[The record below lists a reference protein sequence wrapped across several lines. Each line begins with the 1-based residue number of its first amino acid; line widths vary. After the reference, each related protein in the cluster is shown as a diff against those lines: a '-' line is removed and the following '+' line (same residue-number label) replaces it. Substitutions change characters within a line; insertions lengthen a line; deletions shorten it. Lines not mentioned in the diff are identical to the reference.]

1 MLLSLGRIIKFGFQ
15 DVWRNFWLSLA
26 TVMILVLTLFS
37 VDLLL
42 SLRIIGQAAVD
53 NLKNRV
59 DVSIYLKQG
68 ISEDKILNLKARLAN
83 LNNVQEVI
91 YISQSE
97 ALESFQKRH
106 QSDPEI
112 LQALQELDQNPL
124 APTLT
129 VKPKDPDHYEELVEE
144 LDQIQDPIIE
154 SRNFQDNKKLLDKI
168 NYITDKINNAAIII
182 SSIFLLIMILVMFN
196 SVRLAIYSHRQEIII
211 MKLVGASNFFIKAP
225 FLFSSLIYTFMGVVL
240 TVVIFYSFLT
250 VLQPYLD
257 TFFFGYNIDLITY
270 FNGHWLE
277 IAGLQFVG
285 AAIINL
291 LASYIA
297 VNKYSKI

>member
-285 AAIINL
+285 ASFINL

-297 VNKYSKI
+297 VGKYSKI

>member
-211 MKLVGASNFFIKAP
+211 MKLVGASNFFI
-225 FLFSSLIYTFMGVVL
+225 
-240 TVVIFYSFLT
+240 
-250 VLQPYLD
+250 
-257 TFFFGYNIDLITY
+257 
-270 FNGHWLE
+270 
-277 IAGLQFVG
+277 
-285 AAIINL
+285 
-291 LASYIA
+291 
-297 VNKYSKI
+297 

>member
-250 VLQPYLD
+250 VLHPYLD
-257 TFFFGYNIDLITY
+257 TFFFGYNIDLLQY
-270 FNGHWLE
+270 FNHYWWQ
-277 IAGLQFVG
+277 IAGLQLLGIGTV
-285 AAIINL
+285 NL

-297 VNKYSKI
+297 VGKYSRI

>member
-124 APTLT
+124 APTLI

-154 SRNFQDNKKLLDKI
+154 SRNFQDNKKLLD
-168 NYITDKINNAAIII
+168 D
-182 SSIFLLIMILVMFN
+182 LDE
-196 SVRLAIYSHRQEIII
+196 R
-211 MKLVGASNFFIKAP
+211 
-225 FLFSSLIYTFMGVVL
+225 LIYTK
-240 TVVIFYSFLT
+240 S
-250 VLQPYLD
+250 PD
-257 TFFFGYNIDLITY
+257 
-270 FNGHWLE
+270 
-277 IAGLQFVG
+277 AKR
-285 AAIINL
+285 INL
-291 LASYIA
+291 L
-297 VNKYSKI
+297 KQKFDK